1 MMKTNAFIASLIA
14 LGVGLTPAPCRA
26 HARFRYSFDAMPHDL
41 PEFFFEQ
48 GPELQIGDIFE
59 SVLRASSAHP
69 IVLDV
74 GANAGYFTLL
84 AASLGASVY
93 AFELQPTCVG
103 HIRQRLDA
111 NAGLGSRVH
120 LFQMGL
126 GDPAVVA
133 APTGACDGGFG
144 YSGLSQVKH
153 ARAVPRA
160 RTRELDPRPAAGVA
174 PGHATSV
181 ITPAST
187 VVQDGWTLDLVKID
201 TEGGEVG
208 VLKHMLPL
216 VDQKRVK
223 HIVVEI
229 LPAHWELRGGSFE
242 EGVAL
247 FERLHQASRS
257 TIVLDDPTSFDG
269 GVAKRGGGIKGLP
282 THDLTSV
289 RDFLAE
295 RARKSAGC
303 NVWFSF

>member
-48 GPELQIGDIFE
+48 GAELQIGDIFE

-69 IVLDV
+69 IVLDI

-93 AFELQPTCVG
+93 AFELQPTCVD

-111 NAGLGSRVH
+111 NTGLGSRVH

-126 GDPAVVA
+126 GDPAVVS
-133 APTGACDGGFG
+133 APPGACEGGFG
-144 YSGLSQVKH
+144 LTGLSKA
-153 ARAVPRA
+153 ARTPRMRA
-160 RTRELDPRPAAGVA
+160 RERDLRPAASA
-174 PGHATSV
+174 LGHATV
-181 ITPAST
+181 ITPPSA
-187 VVQDGWTLDLVKID
+187 VIQNGWTLDLVKID

-208 VLKHMLPL
+208 VLKHMLAL
-216 VDQKRVK
+216 VDQQRVK
-223 HIVVEI
+223 NVVVEI
-229 LPAHWELRGGSFE
+229 LPARWELRGGSFE

-247 FERLHQASRS
+247 FERLRQASQS
-257 TIVLDDPTSFDG
+257 AIVLEDPTPFEG
-269 GVAKRGGGIKGLP
+269 GVAKRKDSIKGLP
-282 THDLTSV
+282 THDLTNV
-289 RDFLAE
+289 RDFFKE
-295 RARKSAGC
+295 RARKDAGC